1 MIRRKST
8 AKHAKSKETRRRLRL
23 WGQLEIWQQ
32 EDNHFIESGYRA
44 ASGSLKE
51 CLNSWTYIHNE
62 TVNIYTHLLG
72 AAIFLALPLV
82 LFKKEIPPRY
92 DTASKADIVVCLIY
106 FLGVAICFCLSA
118 AYHTVM
124 NHSQKIDTFGAQLDF
139 QGVILLMWGA
149 TVPLLYYGF
158 YCDPSLQRAYSTLLS
173 VLAVIC
179 SVSTFQPRFRD
190 PYLRP
195 VRAATFGSLA
205 IFTMIPV
212 LHGILKYGW
221 KIQSQQMGVV
231 WVLITLVLNV
241 SGATAYAFKVPE
253 RWCRRRFDIL
263 GASHQIFHLMVVLA
277 ALTYTKG
284 ILQAFDFVHENDHI
298 CQLKA

>member
-8 AKHAKSKETRRRLRL
+8 SRAACKKKARRRLRM
-23 WGQLEIWQQ
+23 WGELDR

-44 ASGSLKE
+44 ASGSLEE
-51 CLNSWTYIHNE
+51 CLYSWTYIHNE

-92 DTASKADIVVCLIY
+92 ALASKADIVVCLIY

-118 AYHTVM
+118 TYHTVM
-124 NHSQKIDTFGAQLDF
+124 NHSQKMDTFGAQLDF

-149 TVPLLYYGF
+149 TIPLLYYGF
-158 YCDPSLQRAYSTLLS
+158 YCDFRLQKAYSILLS
-173 VLAVIC
+173 VLAVLC
-179 SVSTFQPRFRD
+179 SMSTFQPRFRD

-205 IFTMIPV
+205 IFTMVPV
-212 LHGILKYGW
+212 LHGISKYGW
-221 KIQSQQMGVV
+221 QVQSQRMGVV
-231 WVLITLVLNV
+231 WVLVTLALNI

-253 RWCRRRFDIL
+253 RWCKRRFDIL

-284 ILQAFDFVHENDHI
+284 ILQAFDFVHGNDHL
-298 CQLKA
+298 CRREA